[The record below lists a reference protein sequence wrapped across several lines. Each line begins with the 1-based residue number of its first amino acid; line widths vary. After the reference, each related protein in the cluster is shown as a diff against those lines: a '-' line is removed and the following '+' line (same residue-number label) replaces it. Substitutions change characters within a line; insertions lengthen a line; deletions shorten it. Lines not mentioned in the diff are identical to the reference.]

1 MGEKSRSDRWGQLVG
16 LNGQGKPLWEM
27 NNYYEDGTL
36 PEPWMQELIDRFS
49 WGIPSDRFADLPLW
63 EVIKPQYSI
72 LDWANDP
79 LLHSITPHTE

>member
-49 WGIPSDRFADLPLW
+49 WGIPSDRFMVVW
-63 EVIKPQYSI
+63 KE
-72 LDWANDP
+72 ANFSQHDRFFCT
-79 LLHSITPHTE
+79 L